1 MIRLENVLKMSWRC
15 LEDIFARR
23 FEDVL
28 KTSWKR
34 LSKASCKNV
43 LQKCFQDI
51 FKTSSRCL
59 VDVLKTFLQD
69 VLKMSWRRFE
79 DVWPRRIYLPWSRR
93 LQDVLST
100 FSEDAWV
107 MRIYLSW
114 WRRLEN
120 VFWRRR
126 RLHEDQC
133 LLGNA
138 DLKKPEMHFWRFQ
151 YNSIYYGCLKRNN
164 SSTSWKDYIW
174 NFMKV
179 TLRIYR
185 LISGI

>member
-34 LSKASCKNV
+34 LNKASCKNV

-69 VLKMSWRRFE
+69 VLKTPWRRFE

-100 FSEDAWV
+100 FSEDVWV

-114 WRRLEN
+114 SRRLEDVFMKTN
-120 VFWRRR
+120 VCW
-126 RLHEDQC
+126 EINS
-133 LLGNA
+133 NA
-138 DLKKPEMHFWRFQ
+138 ELKKPEMHFWRFQ

-179 TLRIYR
+179 TLRIFR